1 MILVPEGLIEFIG
14 EVKILIKE
22 INTILAANKW
32 EPEEVFNNI
41 LTKLSPESSKL
52 LEFLPRSISD

>member
-1 MILVPEGLIEFIG
+1 MVPEGLIEFIG

-22 INTILAANKW
+22 INTILATNKW
-32 EPEEVFNNI
+32 EADEVYNNI
-41 LTKLSPESSKL
+41 LTKLSSESSKL